1 MDKMMVSELLKT
13 IFSVLAVL
21 VVIIVSRN
29 FIKILKMA
37 VDGLISNEAIF
48 SILGLKIILVSASF
62 LVLSITTLLKQ
73 KLTHYKIRNLYHAK
87 HIEQNLWFKK
97 II

>member
-1 MDKMMVSELLKT
+1 
-13 IFSVLAVL
+13 
-21 VVIIVSRN
+21 
-29 FIKILKMA
+29 MA

-48 SILGLKIILVSASF
+48 SILGLKIILVSASRM
-62 LVLSITTLLKQ
+62 LSITTLLKQ